1 MVLKLLKKLRDTGTV
16 DRATKHSHNNR
27 PVMCEICCEFFY
39 LPAKQ
44 CCKFPAESDGER
56 ILKIDQHLAKLT
68 ENVVGLFFESQC
80 NISLSV
86 YPTIYLP
93 IYLSHYLSIYLSRKM
108 NFALLGKKCDL
119 YVTQCFRR
127 LSFLHVYL
135 SFIFVDPSYC
145 SESYSA
151 SIGRISSSCDFAFCV
166 IQGHRLT
173 QKSKAHFYD

>member
-1 MVLKLLKKLRDTGTV
+1 LKRYTAKKLTDKFPEKSRKHDVNKLLKKLRDTGTV

-93 IYLSHYLSIYLSRKM
+93 IYLSHYLSIYLSIY
-108 NFALLGKKCDL
+108 G
-119 YVTQCFRR
+119 
-127 LSFLHVYL
+127 
-135 SFIFVDPSYC
+135 
-145 SESYSA
+145 YSKGYN
-151 SIGRISSSCDFAFCV
+151 IRQIN
-166 IQGHRLT
+166 
-173 QKSKAHFYD
+173 